1 MAAIART
8 SWIGVTA
15 MDWPMAVVAISDAR
29 MSSGSKRI
37 PASSPGRPMPVGSPK
52 PNAFAYFMR
61 FSAPR
66 RKPTCAKPVF
76 SDCFTT
82 SVNVTVPKL
91 APFQFWIRRPETM
104 T

>member
-1 MAAIART
+1 MAAIARR
-8 SWIGVTA
+8 SCSGVTA
-15 MDWPMAVVAISDAR
+15 MLWPMAVVAMSEAR
-29 MSSGSKRI
+29 MSFGSKRM
-37 PASSPGRPMPVGSPK
+37 PPSSPGRPMPVGSPNPK
-52 PNAFAYFMR
+52 SFAYFMR

-66 RKPTCAKPVF
+66 RRPTCAKPVL

-91 APFQFWIRRPETM
+91 APFQFWMRRPETM